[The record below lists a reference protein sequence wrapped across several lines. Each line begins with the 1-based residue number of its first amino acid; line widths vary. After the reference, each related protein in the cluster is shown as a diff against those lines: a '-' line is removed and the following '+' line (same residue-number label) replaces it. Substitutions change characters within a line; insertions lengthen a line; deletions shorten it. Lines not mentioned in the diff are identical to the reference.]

1 LLNINKLDEFID
13 FSMFNTLK
21 GFVHLRQ
28 LYYIVLEELI
38 EEERLLDHLINITSC
53 VSRIIDTHNTYIRR
67 NCLLEQGL
75 FTSRDALSIE
85 D

>member
-1 LLNINKLDEFID
+1 MD

-21 GFVHLRQ
+21 GFVHLRK

-38 EEERLLDHLINITSC
+38 EDERLLDHLINITSC
-53 VSRIIDTHNTYIRR
+53 VLRIIENHFKYIRYE
-67 NCLLEQGL
+67 CLLKQGL
-75 FTSRDALSIE
+75 FVCGVYLNIE

>member
-1 LLNINKLDEFID
+1 MD

-38 EEERLLDHLINITSC
+38 EEERLLDHLINITTC
-53 VSRIIDTHNTYIRR
+53 VLRIMDTHYEYIRR

-75 FTSRDALSIE
+75 FVSKRALSIE
-85 D
+85 E